1 MTSASPVSLPL
12 GPVMVDVV
20 GTTLTD
26 EDIRRLMHPLVGSVI
41 LFSRSY
47 QTPEQLKQLTATIK
61 ALRTPEL
68 LIAVDHEGGRVQ
80 RFHEG
85 FTTIPPMRKLGELW
99 DRSQADGLA
108 AARAAGQVI
117 GCELGA
123 HGLDFSFTPVLDL
136 DWGESGIIG
145 HRAFHRDPAIVTAL
159 AGALIGGL
167 HDAGMAV
174 CGKHYPGHGYVRA
187 DSHLEIPRD
196 ERSFEAI
203 AKDDLVPFAKLSA
216 ELDSIMPAHIIFEQV
231 DALPAGFS
239 PKWLKEVLRAQ
250 LGFKGIIFSDDL
262 TMEGAA
268 AVGGII
274 ERALAAFRA
283 GCDIVPLCNNGAVA
297 DQLLAGLTA
306 QGITPSAEFGQ
317 RFAKMRYRG
326 EGASAREHARY
337 REALAC
343 LTRHQLI

>member
-1 MTSASPVSLPL
+1 MTLALPR
-12 GPVMVDVV
+12 GPVMADVI

-26 EDIRRLMHPLVGSVI
+26 EDIKRLQHPLVGSVI
-41 LFSRSY
+41 LFARSY
-47 QTPEQLKQLTATIK
+47 DSPEQLRQLTAAIK

-80 RFHEG
+80 RFHQG

-99 DRSQADGLA
+99 DHSQADGLA
-108 AARAAGQVI
+108 AARAAGHVI

-136 DWGESGIIG
+136 DWGESSIIG
-145 HRAFHRDPAIVTAL
+145 HRAFHRDPAIVSAL

-196 ERSFEAI
+196 QRTFEAI
-203 AKDDLVPFAKLSA
+203 AKDDLVPFAKLSG
-216 ELDSIMPAHIIFEQV
+216 ELDSIMPAHIIFEEI

-239 PKWLKEVLRAQ
+239 SRWLKEILRAQ
-250 LGFKGIIFSDDL
+250 LGFAGIIFSDDL

-268 AVGGII
+268 AVGGIVA
-274 ERALAAFRA
+274 RAMAAFSA
-283 GCDIVPLCNNGAVA
+283 GCDIVPVCNNGAVC
-297 DQLLAGLTA
+297 DELLAGLTA
-306 QGITPSAEFGQ
+306 QGITPSADFGK
-317 RFAKMRYRG
+317 RFAAMQYRG
-326 EGASAREHARY
+326 VGADARNQPSYH
-337 REALAC
+337 EAMAC
-343 LTRHQLI
+343 LAKHQLI